1 MRAGLECAALLALEL
16 DAKIGASTRAT
27 ASLFALRHGL
37 LPEERLAG

>member
-1 MRAGLECAALLALEL
+1 VGTCGDHTPAAL
-16 DAKIGASTRAT
+16 GAPPPAT